1 MESSSVLPS
10 SSLSSSAVISSPSQP
25 WAGTLTSV
33 ECIARQGKYVL
44 QAVIAA
50 LDVSQFDRAKAFLIK
65 LCASIMECSAVF
77 DDVSIVQ
84 PVKAFQVILQP
95 PELSLNAGNATDI
108 ESALAFVHDK
118 GRYEGTVLQA
128 LHDFPEHGSIMIA
141 SLQNVADRYQK
152 LATYQS
158 QLQTHLGHRAT
169 GPWSALLERSLQFHQ
184 MLEAVS

>member
-1 MESSSVLPS
+1 M
-10 SSLSSSAVISSPSQP
+10 
-25 WAGTLTSV
+25 